1 MKKIFPL
8 LLTSSMVFGGLAI
21 ANAQPPMPQTQLPSF
36 VNNLPSGGKTWPES
50 TIVSFLFLCSNDQA
64 DAAASMIEGTNPKAP
79 SLKIFDETD
88 EFDFGHLQLRATQFK
103 MKIDPKNPNSG
114 IATYN
119 LTFFD
124 PTTGFGLTQKDQ
136 VAMNKLPSSD
146 GSQTWVIVPEHL
158 KALNLSQSARMTAGN
173 LADGYCG
180 FTNYLATMIA
190 YPQEVLPEI
199 YLGQSMDRLK
209 QLELALYMFGVD
221 HDGRMDFNQQ
231 NLKEKLSPYLKDTVD
246 FVAPGDSPNPVA
258 FAVNPNILGANL
270 LDISSPAQTVA
281 FYLGHD
287 QKLDFR
293 YGNLSPV
300 CFMDG
305 HVKAVTREEAKNLQW
320 KP

>member
-1 MKKIFPL
+1 MKKVFSL
-8 LLTSSMVFGGLAI
+8 LLAGGLVFGVLAI
-21 ANAQPPMPQTQLPSF
+21 ASAQPPTQVTGAAETHSTTSP
-36 VNNLPSGGKTWPES
+36 KS

-64 DAAASMIEGTNPKAP
+64 AVAASMVEGTNPKAP

-114 IATYN
+114 IETYN

-136 VAMNKLPSSD
+136 VTMNRLSLSD
-146 GSQTWVIVPEHL
+146 GSQKWVIVPEHL
-158 KALNLSQSARMTAGN
+158 KTLNLSQSARMTAGN

-180 FTNYLATMIA
+180 YTNYLATMIA

-199 YLGQSMDRLK
+199 YLGQSMDRLN
-209 QLELALYMFGVD
+209 QLGLALNMFGID

-231 NLKEKLSPYLKDTVD
+231 NLKEKLSPYLKDTSN
-246 FVAPGDSPNPVA
+246 FVVPGDSPEPVT
-258 FAVNPNILGANL
+258 FAVNPNIVGVNLAN
-270 LDISSPAQTVA
+270 ISSPSQTVA

-293 YGNLSPV
+293 YDGLSPV
-300 CFMDG
+300 CFADG
-305 HVKAVTREEAKNLQW
+305 HVKAVSREDAKDLRW